1 MAGAIVV
8 RYDSKCSAKKRVATV
23 CCLRDSTLTC
33 PCIASSPSTDSNL
46 SAKAM
51 ERSACSALNPR
62 ERRNPVRYAV
72 DGYGV
77 LSCVIGGMIDR
88 MRSSVMSESISRGP
102 ALQDLVQDWPWN
114 ARDAGRARSDF
125 PRLAAT

>member
-1 MAGAIVV
+1 M
-8 RYDSKCSAKKRVATV
+8 
-23 CCLRDSTLTC
+23 
-33 PCIASSPSTDSNL
+33 PCTDSNL
-46 SAKAM
+46 SARAM

-88 MRSSVMSESISRGP
+88 MRTSVMSESISR
-102 ALQDLVQDWPWN
+102 W
-114 ARDAGRARSDF
+114 RAGRLLSGCDSAARLDHLPPV
-125 PRLAAT
+125 PRWVAETGVDVAIAAHGLLRELDACGMHALVGGAAVVHAQHER

>member
-1 MAGAIVV
+1 
-8 RYDSKCSAKKRVATV
+8 
-23 CCLRDSTLTC
+23 
-33 PCIASSPSTDSNL
+33 
-46 SAKAM
+46 M

-88 MRSSVMSESISRGP
+88 MRTSVMSESISRWA
-102 ALQDLVQDWPWN
+102 ALQDWDMEFTLDIRFIRDILEQEHAL
-114 ARDAGRARSDF
+114 ARDEIRDLGVLRAFDNSGGKASES
-125 PRLAAT
+125 LAT